1 MKHPV
6 LRTYDLAP
14 DGIRLVVEWDGMVV
28 GASIFVPCI
37 NTKKAIYQAKR
48 ITTEKGWGIT
58 GKTRIEGGKLGV
70 RIWRV
75 L

>member
-1 MKHPV
+1 
-6 LRTYDLAP
+6 
-14 DGIRLVVEWDGMVV
+14 VEWDGMVV